1 MGRVRADAS
10 QLCGQDRWQQR
21 GTLLGRNG
29 SGGLCGLVAKPV
41 GLNQVA
47 GGYCRRGLGLVYVPV
62 APKGCYGT
70 VTWST

>member
-41 GLNQVA
+41 GAKPSCRGGIVA
-47 GGYCRRGLGLVYVPV
+47 VV
-62 APKGCYGT
+62 
-70 VTWST
+70 

>member
-47 GGYCRRGLGLVYVPV
+47 GGVLSPWFRPGLAPV
-62 APKGCYGT
+62 QG
-70 VTWST
+70 